1 MVRRSCHCHCQ
12 MIHIIPA
19 VVIRYLMSWLLSHVA
34 CLLFF
39 AILRRRSMFSLV
51 KALLRKKGRSYCAIC
66 PSLHSMRSYGNN
78 EGSGSDLNYT
88 LSYTAWSTCSPLLS
102 IWHFRGRALRSRSLI
117 KMVLLRDTGWKHDGQ
132 RQLSRSQTVGY
143 LHHDGRSCET
153 MDRNAILLNN
163 KIQLVPDVVS
173 KRYVDGSTLGI
184 E

>member
-19 VVIRYLMSWLLSHVA
+19 VVIRYLISWLLSHVA

-66 PSLHSMRSYGNN
+66 PSLHSMRSYGSN
-78 EGSGSDLNYT
+78 EGSGTDLNYT

-153 MDRNAILLNN
+153 MDRN
-163 KIQLVPDVVS
+163 
-173 KRYVDGSTLGI
+173 I
-184 E
+184 ETQYCWIKNPTCARRRFQKVRWR